1 MEKPSHE
8 QRWTEIYLAA
18 KAKGNVR
25 LKKKAERSLIELGV
39 IDDPIAEE
47 ALIESYA

>member
-8 QRWTEIYLAA
+8 QRWSEIYNAA
-18 KAKGNVR
+18 KLKCNKR
-25 LKKKAERSLIELGV
+25 LLKKAERSLIDLGV

-47 ALIESYA
+47 ALIESL